1 MASYRRLLNIFL
13 ASPGDLESER
23 RAAKEVVDEVA
34 MTARELGISLELLG
48 WEDTLPGAQRPQDA
62 INADLDSADLVVGLL
77 WRRWGQPTGHGEYT
91 SGFEEEFV
99 V

>member
-1 MASYRRLLNIFL
+1 MSSYRRLLNIFL

-48 WEDTLPGAQRPQDA
+48 WEDTL
-62 INADLDSADLVVGLL
+62 S
-77 WRRWGQPTGHGEYT
+77 
-91 SGFEEEFV
+91 
-99 V
+99 